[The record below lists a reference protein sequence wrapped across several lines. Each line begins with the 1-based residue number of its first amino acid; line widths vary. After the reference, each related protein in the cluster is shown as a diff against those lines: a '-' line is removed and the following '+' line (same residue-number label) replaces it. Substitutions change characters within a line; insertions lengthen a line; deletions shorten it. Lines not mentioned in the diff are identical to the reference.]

1 MELALT
7 TPQNNLTLLLHSQ
20 VCDRILT
27 FSCQLKSITDG
38 VKDFN
43 ISDPIG
49 MINFK
54 LARSA
59 LVLPLCFEVAPKS
72 HG

>member
-1 MELALT
+1 
-7 TPQNNLTLLLHSQ
+7 
-20 VCDRILT
+20 
-27 FSCQLKSITDG
+27 
-38 VKDFN
+38 
-43 ISDPIG
+43 